1 MTDTAEASLHP
12 KHKRWLWIVIVLAVV
27 GFVFLITSPVV
38 KQQLDVAIAW
48 AEHLMEKNPV
58 LGAVVFFLL
67 SMFSATLN
75 FTSSAMLVPPA
86 NLAWGRTVT
95 FFLLWAGYIAGAV
108 LAYGIGRLAHPLVV
122 KLGYEKKL
130 LEYKEFA
137 NTRMR
142 FWVVIMICIAAQSEL
157 SGYLFGG
164 LHYRFWKYIAA
175 MTIVEGFY
183 AWLIVIAGQSLLQA
197 KPLTMLLALAAF
209 AAIAVTAGYL
219 VRRMKKKERPAR
231 S

>member
-1 MTDTAEASLHP
+1 MTIASIAGHHP
-12 KHKRWLWIVIVLAVV
+12 KQRLWLWLAIVAAVV
-27 GFVFLITSPVV
+27 GFVFLLTSPIV
-38 KQQLDVAIAW
+38 KGQLDIAIAW
-48 AEHLMEKNPV
+48 AEQLMEKNPV
-58 LGAVVFFLL
+58 AGALVFFLL
-67 SMFSATLN
+67 SMLSATLN

-95 FFLLWAGYIAGAV
+95 FFLLWGGYVAGAV
-108 LAYGIGRLAHPLVV
+108 IAYGIGRLANPLVV

-164 LHYRFWKYIAA
+164 LHYRFFKYMAA
-175 MTIVEGFY
+175 MTLVEGLY
-183 AWLIVIAGQSLLQA
+183 AWLFVVAGQSLLQA
-197 KPLTMLLALAAF
+197 SPFMMLLAIAGFVAV
-209 AAIAVTAGYL
+209 AVTAGYI
-219 VRRMKKKERPAR
+219 VRKIKKGRAR
-231 S
+231 V